1 MGSSDFN
8 QGRNFAARQAD
19 VAIDEWKSF
28 SNDLQQKLNRTQNQ
42 VVRLAARE
50 AGRDAQQ
57 RALREALAKLDP
69 HHPLLKA
76 LPEIGTKAMVESCA
90 NNGYNYDPT
99 TETLRKL

>member
-19 VAIDEWKSF
+19 VAIDEWKAF
-28 SNDLQQKLNRTQNQ
+28 SNDLQQKLNQAQ
-42 VVRLAARE
+42 MQAVRLAARE

-57 RALREALAKLDP
+57 RALREVLAKLDP
-69 HHPLLKA
+69 HHPLLKD
-76 LPEIGTKAMVESCA
+76 LPKIGAKAMIESCA
-90 NNGYNYDPT
+90 NNGYSYNLE

>member
-28 SNDLQQKLNRTQNQ
+28 SNDLQQKLDR
-42 VVRLAARE
+42 VSARE

-57 RALREALAKLDP
+57 RALREALVKLDP
-69 HHPLLKA
+69 HHPLLKD
-76 LPEIGTKAMVESCA
+76 LPKIGAQAMVESFA
-90 NNGYNYDPT
+90 NNGYNYDPA
-99 TETLRKL
+99 TETLLRKL